1 MGTIRKEYGDFL
13 LLLNYPMK
21 VEDLRGR
28 QCWEGWFKD
37 KKVHQ
42 TCFLTPFSFTCRLLV
57 LVSCYYSP

>member
-42 TCFLTPFSFTCRLLV
+42 T
-57 LVSCYYSP
+57 